1 MLKGEFWDC
10 HLHGFG
16 QLTSS
21 NVKYIGEFRDG
32 DFDGFGKLE
41 LLDQLQRYVGMFK

>member
-1 MLKGEFWDC
+1 VLKGEFWDC

-21 NVKYIGEFRDG
+21 TLKYIGEFRHG
-32 DFDGFGKLE
+32 EYDGFGKLE
-41 LLDQLQRYVGMFK
+41 DNELM